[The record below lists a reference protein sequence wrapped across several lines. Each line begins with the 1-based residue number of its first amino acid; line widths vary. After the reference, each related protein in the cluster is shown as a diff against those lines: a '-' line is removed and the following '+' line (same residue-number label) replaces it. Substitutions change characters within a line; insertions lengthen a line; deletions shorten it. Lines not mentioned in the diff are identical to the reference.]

1 MERTRALTFIVTL
14 AFLVPVLPAQVALGH
29 GVELS
34 SSIREGVEISAAFEG
49 GGPMAEAQVS
59 VFAPGE
65 PVEPWLRGSTDEDGR
80 FFFVPDYERPGTW
93 EVQVRQAGHGGIVR
107 VEIDSEGAVQTT
119 AGGLTALQRALMA
132 ACVIWGS
139 IGTALYFRRRAA

>member
-1 MERTRALTFIVTL
+1 MNRTRIITTIVTL
-14 AFLVPVLPAQVALGH
+14 AFLVPALPAQVALGH
-29 GVELS
+29 GVDLS
-34 SSIREGVEISAAFEG
+34 SVTREGVEVSAAFDG

-65 PVEPWLRGSTDEDGR
+65 PAEPWLRGSTDENGR
-80 FFFVPDYERPGTW
+80 FFFAPDFDRPGTW
-93 EVQVRQAGHGGIVR
+93 DVQVRQAGHGGIIR
-107 VEIDSEGAVQTT
+107 VEIGPEGAVQAT
-119 AGGLTALQRALMA
+119 AAGLTALQQALMA